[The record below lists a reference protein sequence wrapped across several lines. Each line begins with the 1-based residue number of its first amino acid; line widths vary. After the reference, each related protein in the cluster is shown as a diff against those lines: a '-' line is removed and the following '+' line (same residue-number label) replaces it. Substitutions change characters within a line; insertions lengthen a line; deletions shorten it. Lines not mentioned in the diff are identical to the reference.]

1 MRVVRNVYKIW
12 ETPEET
18 GPLEISRYWRIILKL
33 KLEYVR
39 FEVLT
44 AGIMKSSIFWDITPC
59 IPLKVSGRF
68 SRTCRLHLQGR
79 KEAS

>member
-1 MRVVRNVYKIW
+1 MGMMRNVYKIW
-12 ETPEET
+12 GTPEEK

-44 AGIMKSSIFWDITPC
+44 AGVMKSSS
-59 IPLKVSGRF
+59 SGI
-68 SRTCRLHLQGR
+68 
-79 KEAS
+79 